1 MKTDERTAQGSEGSQ
16 GSDATFEP
24 SIDSTI
30 AERKE
35 KTAPEDLGR
44 RDEDKRSEVAVT
56 LLVRVSG
63 AIGKTLAAHR

>member
-35 KTAPEDLGR
+35 KNHQLTE
-44 RDEDKRSEVAVT
+44 
-56 LLVRVSG
+56 LLHN
-63 AIGKTLAAHR
+63 THLYLHWFN